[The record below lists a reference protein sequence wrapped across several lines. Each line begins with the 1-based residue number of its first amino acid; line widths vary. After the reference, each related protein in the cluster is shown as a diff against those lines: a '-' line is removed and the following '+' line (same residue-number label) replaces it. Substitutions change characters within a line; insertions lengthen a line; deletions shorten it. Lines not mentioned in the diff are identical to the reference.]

1 MDAEIRQRLQGADI
15 DFLTKPGAR
24 VGRERLHKCGEV
36 PNAIDIQAREH
47 LQAQRG
53 DIYPLVWGVLRGPV
67 VEIEPIYINIR
78 ANSRAPQK
86 QSRLSAARA
95 LSPKIEGVSK

>member
-1 MDAEIRQRLQGADI
+1 
-15 DFLTKPGAR
+15 
-24 VGRERLHKCGEV
+24 
-36 PNAIDIQAREH
+36 
-47 LQAQRG
+47 
-53 DIYPLVWGVLRGPV
+53 VLRGPV